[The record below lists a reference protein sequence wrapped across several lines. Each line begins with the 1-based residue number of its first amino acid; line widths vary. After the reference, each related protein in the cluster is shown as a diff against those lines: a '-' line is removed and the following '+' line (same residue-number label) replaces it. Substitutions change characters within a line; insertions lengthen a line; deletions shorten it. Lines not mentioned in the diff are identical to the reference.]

1 MGTAEGFA
9 RLGGGFDALSSR
21 TLRNLVSPLASYR
34 RLLHLAGP
42 LYVLVAFL
50 GRLPLSMSQI
60 GTLLLVSGATD
71 SYGAGGLAAGALAVA
86 NAVGSP
92 LAGELADRVGQ
103 RPVVLVQS
111 LAGSAGLVLLV
122 ALTRADASSA
132 VLTVTAAAAGLVLPQ
147 VGPLARV
154 RWRPITRSE
163 SGRQERLMDAA
174 FSYEGAAD
182 EASFVLGPALVGLVV
197 AVVSPAAAMLLAAG
211 LLVVFGCAFAV
222 HPTARLTGRTAGPLV
237 GQGPMLGVVFVG
249 LCAAQLC
256 IGVLFGSIQTG
267 TTALTTDAGQA
278 GLAGIVHACLGVG
291 SVLAGLATVALPP
304 TIGQERRVLG
314 SAALLLLLAVPLLL
328 VDSVVSLVAAVLLL
342 GFGVAPYM
350 IGVFT
355 IGERAVP
362 PARVGLAMTVLAGAT
377 GIGYAVGSTVAGRL
391 ADLDGYTAAFGV
403 TVTATSLALVLAA
416 AGQGRTR
423 RLLAERAQTT
433 ATASPV

>member
-1 MGTAEGFA
+1 M
-9 RLGGGFDALSSR
+9 
-21 TLRNLVSPLASYR
+21 SPLASYR

-42 LYVLVAFL
+42 FYVLVAFL

-60 GTLLLVSGATD
+60 GTLLLVSSATD

-111 LAGSAGLVLLV
+111 LTGSAGLVLLV
-122 ALTRADASSA
+122 VLTRADASST
-132 VLTVTAAAAGLVLPQ
+132 VLTATAAAAGLLLPQ

-154 RWRPITRSE
+154 RWRPITSPDR
-163 SGRQERLMDAA
+163 GQERLMDAA

-182 EASFVLGPALVGLVV
+182 EASFVLGPALVGLLV
-197 AVVSPAAAMLLAAG
+197 AAVSPAAAVLVAAG

-222 HPTARLTGRTAGPLV
+222 HPTARLTGRAAGPLG
-237 GQGPMLGVVFVG
+237 GQGPLLSVVFVG
-249 LCAAQLC
+249 LLLAQLC
-256 IGVLFGSIQTG
+256 IGMLFGSIQTG
-267 TTALTTDAGQA
+267 TTALTTDAGEP

-304 TIGQERRVLG
+304 SFGQERRVLL
-314 SAALLLLLAVPLLL
+314 SAALLVVLGAPLLL
-328 VDSVVSLVAAVLLL
+328 VDSVGALVAAVLLL

-350 IGVFT
+350 IGVFS

-362 PARVGLAMTVLAGAT
+362 SARVGLAMTLLAGAT
-377 GIGYAVGSTVAGRL
+377 GIGYAVGSAVAGRL
-391 ADLDGYTAAFGV
+391 ADADGHTAAFGV
-403 TVTATSLALVLAA
+403 TVTATALALVLAV
-416 AGQGRTR
+416 AGQRPSR
-423 RLLAERAQTT
+423 RMLAARAQTT
-433 ATASPV
+433 EAASPV